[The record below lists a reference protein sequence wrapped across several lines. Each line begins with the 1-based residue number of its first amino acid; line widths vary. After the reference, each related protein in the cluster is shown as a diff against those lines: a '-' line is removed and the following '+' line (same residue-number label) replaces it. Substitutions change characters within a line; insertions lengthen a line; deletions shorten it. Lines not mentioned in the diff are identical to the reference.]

1 MSPEPEEKL
10 LALAGNPNCG
20 KTTLFNAITG
30 AHQHVGNYP
39 GITVE
44 KKEGFVSLDGRRLR
58 LVDLPGTY
66 SLTAYSLEELV
77 ARDFLVQERPS
88 VVINI
93 VDASNLDRNLYLTI
107 QLMELGVPVVIAL
120 NMIDAAQSRG
130 IEIDT
135 GELGRRLDLEVV
147 PTVARS
153 GKGKDVL
160 LETVAR
166 VASEP
171 RDWRPIHISYGP
183 DIDPV
188 LSRME
193 AEILEAGFMT
203 VDFPPRW
210 TALKYLE
217 ADEQVLARGDGIDP
231 NLSARLKSRAGQVTE
246 HLEKTLASYPE
257 AIIADHRYGFIAALL
272 KDGVVQ
278 RTERADRLYL
288 SDQLDRVLTNRFFG
302 PVTMMLVLYVVYH
315 FTFDY
320 SEIPVQWLESG
331 FSALGG
337 WVESV
342 LEPGPLRS
350 LLVSGVID
358 GVGGVMGFVPLIL
371 FMFLAIAF
379 LEDTGYLARVAYML
393 DRVFRTFGLHGSSVM
408 AFIISGG
415 IAGGCAVP
423 GVMATRT
430 LRSSRERVAT
440 LLTAP
445 FMNCGA
451 KLPVFAMLIAA
462 FFPGDRPRIMFLL
475 TLFSWTMALLV
486 AKLIRVTILRGPSTP
501 FLLELPPYRL
511 PTFKGLLIHT
521 WERTWQY
528 IQKAGTIILA
538 ISIVFW
544 ALMSFPGLPESRK
557 ASFEAERGAILAVL
571 PAELR
576 QSVSDGEMPADL
588 SADLERQWTDA
599 RGALDGIEGAEA
611 LAGLKH
617 SIAGRV
623 GLSLERITHWCGLDW
638 RTNVALFSGF
648 AAKELIISTLGTSYS
663 MGKPREDRD
672 LPLSRRLASDPEW
685 SRLKAVAVIIFIMLY
700 APCIPTVTCIIRE
713 SGAWKWG
720 IFSMTFNTVV
730 AFAVAV
736 AVYQGGRWLG
746 LGTGL

>member
-1 MSPEPEEKL
+1 MNPESAEEL
-10 LALAGNPNCG
+10 VALAGNPNCG

-44 KKEGFVSLDGRRLR
+44 KKEGFYAVDGQRLR

-66 SLTAYSLEELV
+66 SLTAYSMEELV
-77 ARDFLVQERPS
+77 ARDFLVHERPR

-107 QLMELGVPVVIAL
+107 QLMELGIPIVLAL
-120 NMIDAAQSRG
+120 NMIDAAESRG
-130 IEIDT
+130 IEINAE
-135 GELGRRLDLEVV
+135 ELSRRLDREVV

-153 GKGKDVL
+153 GRGKEDL
-160 LETVAR
+160 LDTVAR
-166 VASEP
+166 VASDP
-171 RDWRPIHISYGP
+171 RDWQPIHISYGP

-188 LSRME
+188 LDRME
-193 AEILEAGFMT
+193 AEIRAADFMT
-203 VDFPPRW
+203 DTLPARW
-210 TALKYLE
+210 TALKFLE
-217 ADEQVLARGDGIDP
+217 EDEQVLARGDETDSA
-231 NLSARLKSRAGQVTE
+231 LSERLKAEARQVTE
-246 HLEKTLASYPE
+246 HLQKTLASYPE

-272 KDGVVQ
+272 KDGVVH
-278 RTERADRLYL
+278 RTQKADRLYL
-288 SDQLDRVLTNRFFG
+288 SDQVDRVLTNRFFG
-302 PVTMMLVLYVVYH
+302 PLIMMSILYAVYH

-331 FSALGG
+331 FSALGQ

-358 GVGGVMGFVPLIL
+358 GVGGVMGFVPLIML
-371 FMFLAIAF
+371 MFLAIAF

-430 LRSSRERVAT
+430 LRSSKERLAT

-462 FFPGDRPRIMFLL
+462 FFPGNRPRIMFLL
-475 TLFSWTMALLV
+475 TLVSWIMALLI

-528 IQKAGTIILA
+528 VQKAGTIILA
-538 ISIVFW
+538 ISILFW
-544 ALMSFPGLPESRK
+544 ALMAFPGLPESRK
-557 ASFEAERGAILAVL
+557 AAFEADRNAVL
-571 PAELR
+571 
-576 QSVSDGEMPADL
+576 QSLPVALKHAVAQQEAPDDLPAD
-588 SADLERQWTDA
+588 AREQWANA
-599 RGALDGIEGAEA
+599 RKALDAVDQSEA
-611 LAGLKH
+611 LAGLQN
-617 SIAGRV
+617 SFAGRIGMAFE
-623 GLSLERITHWCGLDW
+623 GLSRWCGLDW
-638 RTNVALFSGF
+638 RTNVALLSGF
-648 AAKELIISTLGTSYS
+648 AAKELIISTLGTAYS
-663 MGKPREDRD
+663 MGKPAEDRD
-672 LPLSRRLASDPEW
+672 RPLSQRLASDPDW
-685 SRLKAVAVIIFIMLY
+685 SPLKAMAVIIFIMLY
-700 APCIPTVTCIIRE
+700 APCFATVTCIVRE

-720 IFSMTFNTVV
+720 LFSMAFNTVV
-730 AFAVAV
+730 AFLMAVV
-736 AVYQGGRWLG
+736 VYQGGRWLG
-746 LGTGL
+746 IGG